1 VVVHGQ
7 VSVVGVVDLVVG
19 VALEVE
25 ALEVVEQVEVGN
37 L

>member
-1 VVVHGQ
+1 MVHGQ
-7 VSVVGVVDLVVG
+7 ASVVVAVDLVEG
-19 VALEVE
+19 VALEAA